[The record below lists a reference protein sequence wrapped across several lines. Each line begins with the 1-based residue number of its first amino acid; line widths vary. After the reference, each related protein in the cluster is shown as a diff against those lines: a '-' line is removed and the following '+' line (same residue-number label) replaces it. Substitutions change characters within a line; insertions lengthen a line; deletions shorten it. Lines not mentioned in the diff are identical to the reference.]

1 MYKDKGLKMPFEKI
15 TQLREERKRVKDLE
29 NRMKEEERLRREDLK
44 RRKEINK
51 QRQEEN
57 AKKGEIVQVVSFPPL
72 QLDSLPVFL
81 HMIDPKKLQFL
92 SFFLKIV
99 HTQLKVNFLAVF
111 SPIVA
116 SQKISAFYLK
126 TFSHPSHLY

>member
-1 MYKDKGLKMPFEKI
+1 MPFEKI

-81 HMIDPKKLQFL
+81 QLTDPKKLQFL
-92 SFFLKIV
+92 SFL
-99 HTQLKVNFLAVF
+99 
-111 SPIVA
+111 
-116 SQKISAFYLK
+116 
-126 TFSHPSHLY
+126 